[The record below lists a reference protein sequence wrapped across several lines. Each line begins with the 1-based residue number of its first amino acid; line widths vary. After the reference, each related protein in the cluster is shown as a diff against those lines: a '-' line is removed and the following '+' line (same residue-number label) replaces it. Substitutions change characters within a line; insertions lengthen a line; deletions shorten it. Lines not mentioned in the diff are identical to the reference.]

1 MRLLCI
7 VVAGLL
13 VLGCTI
19 GRPVPTDTAAMGEL
33 GDLRI
38 GMSRAVAKRI
48 ADRNV
53 MYEERITCRSQR
65 GYQYCTRHALS
76 VDSERNVGL
85 LFQNDTLR
93 ALSWKRSGYFATLR
107 RRYAHF
113 GEPQRVHSG
122 RSPRPRDV
130 FAEWV
135 SADSTVIRSA
145 VCHDGSSRPLCAII
159 AASITP
165 AQVRKRAAEYQRPR

>member
-7 VVAGLL
+7 AVAGLL
-13 VLGCTI
+13 VLGCTN

-38 GMSRAVAKRI
+38 GMSRAVAKQI
-48 ADRNV
+48 ANRNV
-53 MYEERITCRSQR
+53 MYEERITCRSHP

-93 ALSWKRSGYFATLR
+93 ALSWKRSGDFAALR

-145 VCHDGSSRPLCAII
+145 VCHDGRSKPLCAII
-159 AASITP
+159 AASTTP
-165 AQVRKRAAEYQRPR
+165 AQVRKGAAEYQRPR